1 LKLYSL
7 STVLWVG
14 KTHVVNAL
22 RDIEELVEIHDD
34 HFNQATPDT
43 DWLPVVASKG
53 WIILTADKKIA
64 HRRLEMMAVQ
74 NSGACMF
81 VLVSGNLS
89 GIQMAEIF
97 AQAVPSMKSFF
108 NRPYL
113 VYLYQQL
120 QCPLFSF
127 LYQNLLRIQPESC

>member
-1 LKLYSL
+1 MSEDTKIVFFIDRSL
-7 STVLWVG
+7 G

-22 RDIEELVEIHDD
+22 RNIGELVEIHDD

-43 DWLPVVASKG
+43 NWLPVVASKG

-64 HRRLEMMAVQ
+64 HRRLEMIAVQ

-89 GIQMAEIF
+89 GSEMAAIF
-97 AQAVPSMKSFF
+97 VQAVPSMKHFIAKTSAPFMAK
-108 NRPYL
+108 
-113 VYLYQQL
+113 VHKDGKVKAWK
-120 QCPLFSF
+120 
-127 LYQNLLRIQPESC
+127 